1 LSFLPSSIPFTFC
14 SCFFFFCFS
23 HFILWGTLSEAHRC
37 VVVPFC

>member
-23 HFILWGTLSEAHRC
+23 HFIL
-37 VVVPFC
+37 